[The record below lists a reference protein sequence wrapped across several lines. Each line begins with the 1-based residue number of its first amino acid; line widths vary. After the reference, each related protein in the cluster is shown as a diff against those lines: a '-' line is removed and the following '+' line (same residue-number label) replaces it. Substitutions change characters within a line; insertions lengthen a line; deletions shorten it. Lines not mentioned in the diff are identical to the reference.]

1 MKTDRVLFFVVAF
14 LAAVSQAAP
23 PHAARARHA
32 DRNHDGVTTPREIK
46 AERRWEHGQKAR
58 VNTPWEARAD
68 KDNDGVV
75 EPREAARLN
84 SAHYLRNASV
94 VDRPW
99 EATADANNDGRVDRA
114 ELHTYHFG
122 VMDADHN
129 GVISPEERKLH
140 WRKQHAVVNTP
151 AEKKYDTNADGYL
164 SWEEGREMLK
174 DRVAII
180 QTNGRAIVNNELE
193 MEFDAN
199 KDGVIDRTEA
209 AQLKDA
215 IAAP

>member
-1 MKTDRVLFFVVAF
+1 MKTLLSVW
-14 LAAVSQAAP
+14 LATALIAASTQASP
-23 PHAARARHA
+23 PHATRVRHA

-46 AERRWEHGQKAR
+46 AEHKWERRQKAK

-75 EPREAARLN
+75 EPKEAARMN
-84 SAHYLRNASV
+84 SSHYMRNASV

-99 EATADANNDGRVDRA
+99 EATADANKDGRVDRA
-114 ELHTYHFG
+114 ELHTYHLG

-129 GVISPEERKLH
+129 GVITPAERKIH
-140 WRKQHAVVNTP
+140 WAGKHAVVNTA
-151 AEKKYDTNADGYL
+151 AEKKYDTNGDGYL

-180 QTNGRAIVNNELE
+180 QTHGRAIVNNELE
-193 MEFDAN
+193 MEFDTN

-215 IAAP
+215 LSAQ

>member
-1 MKTDRVLFFVVAF
+1 MKARISLCLAVAL
-14 LAAVSQAAP
+14 LATAGHAAP

-46 AERRWEHGQKAR
+46 AEHRWEQKHKAK

-75 EPREAARLN
+75 EPREAAKLN
-84 SAHYLRNASV
+84 SAHYIRNASV

-114 ELHTYHFG
+114 ELHSYHLG
-122 VMDADHN
+122 IMDADHN
-129 GVISPEERKLH
+129 GTISPAERKLH
-140 WRKQHAVVNTP
+140 WSKKHAVVNTP
-151 AEKKYDTNADGYL
+151 VEKKYDTNGDGYL

-174 DRVAII
+174 DRLAII
-180 QTNGRAIVNNELE
+180 RTNGRAIVNNELE

-199 KDGVIDRTEA
+199 KDGVIDSTEA
-209 AQLKDA
+209 ASLKEA
-215 IAAP
+215 VAP